1 MTVSSVSSQ
10 HIYWDGF
17 SYLSYI
23 LIRTCLDSVRLFG
36 LFPNWLFVKC
46 LVLPSGLFPS
56 GVVLGLYPHTGSY
69 KSYFSWLSWQNLWL
83 YTFHS
88 PARVLVFYPHTG
100 SCKSYFPALQQFV
113 VCYKPY
119 FGFPCGF
126 VIYSIPTRSCWSSTP
141 YSVDINPNF
150 VVNPTIFWPSAYKPA
165 VVSPIFA
172 VFLQTSSHK
181 PCSLLAELTLLFIPT
196 DDNSL
201 FADIF
206 I

>member
-23 LIRTCLDSVRLFG
+23 LIRTCLDSVCLFG

-56 GVVLGLYPHTGSY
+56 GVVLGLYPYTGSY
-69 KSYFSWLSWQNLWL
+69 KSYFSWFLGGICG
-83 YTFHS
+83 YTPFI
-88 PARVLVFYPHTG
+88 PQPDLLVFYLTVG

-126 VIYSIPTRSCWSSTP
+126 VICSIPTRSCWSSTP
-141 YSVDINPNF
+141 YSVDVNPNF
-150 VVNPTIFWPSAYKPA
+150 VVIFIQYLMMIFLCLYKLLRSAL
-165 VVSPIFA
+165 I
-172 VFLQTSSHK
+172 SSA
-181 PCSLLAELTLLFIPT
+181 SLLWIIAVC
-196 DDNSL
+196 
-201 FADIF
+201 
-206 I
+206 